1 MFYYVYILYS
11 FKDRQFYAGF
21 TTDLEKRIK
30 RHQAGKVISTKDRR
44 PLKLIFYEAY
54 LNKSDAL
61 RREKYFKTS
70 KGKTTRRTMLK
81 EYLEELNVDEKN
93 KDEIILVSKKKQLR
107 Y

>member
-1 MFYYVYILYS
+1 MFYFVYILYS
-11 FKDRQFYAGF
+11 FKDKQFYAGF
-21 TTDLEKRIK
+21 TTDLDKRIK
-30 RHQAGKVISTKDRR
+30 KHQAGKVISTKNRR

-61 RREKYFKTS
+61 RREKYFKTT

-81 EYLEELNVDEKN
+81 EYLEEVNL
-93 KDEIILVSKKKQLR
+93 KDENEREYVLVRNKKLLR